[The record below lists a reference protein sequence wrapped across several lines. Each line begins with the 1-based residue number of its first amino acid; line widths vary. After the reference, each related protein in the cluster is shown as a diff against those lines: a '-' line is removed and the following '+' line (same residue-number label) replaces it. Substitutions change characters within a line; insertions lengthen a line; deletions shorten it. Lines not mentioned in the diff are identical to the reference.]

1 MRVLGIDPGSSAG
14 YAYGLPG
21 QQPKSG
27 TIRLDSG
34 MSNGRRFATLEGR
47 VRNLIGVYE
56 IDMVVMEAPYI
67 QTDPSKFDI
76 QVVRLGYGYQAA
88 ILMACEKEG
97 IGAERITLVESTV
110 WRKYALGRGN
120 APKDVRP
127 FKDGREWLKQE
138 AIKSCDKRGWP
149 IRSQDEAEACLIWEW
164 GTEQLEPGVTVGRL
178 PLFEMTTL

>member
-1 MRVLGIDPGSSAG
+1 MRALGIDPGSVSG

-21 QQPKSG
+21 QKPKSG

-34 MSNGRRFATLEGR
+34 MANGRRFTTLEGR

-56 IDMVVMEAPYI
+56 IDAVFLEAPYI

-97 IGAERITLVESTV
+97 IGAERITLVEPTV
-110 WRKYALGRGN
+110 WRKYALGRGT
-120 APKDVRP
+120 APKGTEN
-127 FKDGREWLKQE
+127 GRDWLKRE
-138 AIKSCDKRGWP
+138 AIKCCDSRGWS
-149 IRSQDEAEACLIWEW
+149 IKSQDEAEACLIWEW
-164 GTEQLEPGVTVGRL
+164 GCEQIEPSVTMNRL
-178 PLFEMTTL
+178 PLFSTLTL